1 MRAETC
7 FMFIE
12 PIYRSVLMGRIL
24 TALTLLEKKTQDR
37 QGLVLSVVFLSGQT
51 TTQLNM
57 HLIIFDKEVVKFKSD
72 LS

>member
-1 MRAETC
+1 
-7 FMFIE
+7 MFIE
-12 PIYRSVLMGRIL
+12 PIYRSLLMGRIL

-57 HLIIFDKEVVKFKSD
+57 HLIIFGKEVVKFKSD